1 MGGGEKFNPLTAKLF
16 NWCYARSELTK
27 REDTKLK
34 QIQRI
39 CTFLYSLISQ
49 YIHFKVN
56 SFLHNS
62 VVTGHTL
69 LILLLLLLNGPDCRA
84 GADNI
89 YFLILSM

>member
-1 MGGGEKFNPLTAKLF
+1 M
-16 NWCYARSELTK
+16 LTK
-27 REDTKLK
+27 REDTELK

-39 CTFLYSLISQ
+39 CTLLYSLILQ

-69 LILLLLLLNGPDCRA
+69 LILLLLLLNGPDGRA
-84 GADNI
+84 GTDNM
-89 YFLILSM
+89 YY